1 MHACFPYHI
10 LQLLHL
16 FAAGVALFDLHTEI
30 SIEARH
36 GLSIPSSLLL
46 KTLKLETRGGEMKVR

>member
-1 MHACFPYHI
+1 MHLCVSYHV

-16 FAAGVALFDLHTEI
+16 FTAGVALFDLHTEI

-36 GLSIPSSLLL
+36 GLSIASSLLL
-46 KTLKLETRGGEMKVR
+46 KTLKLETRGGGMKVR